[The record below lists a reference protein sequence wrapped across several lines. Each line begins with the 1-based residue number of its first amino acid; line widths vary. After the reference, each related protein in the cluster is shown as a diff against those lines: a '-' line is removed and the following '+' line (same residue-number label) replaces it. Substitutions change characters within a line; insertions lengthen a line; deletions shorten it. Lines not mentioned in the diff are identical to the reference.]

1 MTHTHDTGDSLWRV
15 ALLILACFLLAS
27 TGWLLW
33 LYHLATLADPHAVDV
48 LTMGIGYP
56 MQALGIV
63 AFILLDPKQSSQRA
77 LGMAQASIVASV
89 VCLAPATLAPDIVP
103 TLAFGYLA
111 NLLFGYTQGFYL
123 SCLSQ
128 YVETRRRGVVF
139 GASYAVSTVLSWV
152 LSAPAEGA
160 LVRGVTGLVVCA
172 LLAVPAALSVRQ
184 MAVAEAVEQESPSGD
199 IGKGTVILACVVVTL
214 MSLTK
219 GAGFSFPI
227 TDLQGGVSLELSRV
241 LYGVGLFVAGVA
253 SDRDR
258 RYGAI
263 CCAAALVMPFL
274 MLALASASAPA
285 TIVWSLAYL
294 LNGFFSVF
302 RVVLLADLAAARGTH
317 RMAGLGLL
325 FGRVGDALGTILSV
339 ALAPVPLALITV
351 TSVLFAYTVALFFAL
366 FQRCYELPATSQP
379 SERELFERFAARHD
393 LSARER
399 DVLRLVLA
407 EQSNSEIA
415 AALFVSE
422 ATIKFHVRNL
432 LRKTGCRNRL
442 ELLALYAGV
451 TQEQ

>member
-1 MTHTHDTGDSLWRV
+1 MTNTPDTGGNLRHV
-15 ALLILACFLLAS
+15 ALLILACFFLAS

-33 LYHLATLADPHAVDV
+33 LYHLTTLVEPQSVGI

-56 MQALGIV
+56 MQALGIC
-63 AFILLDPKQSSQRA
+63 AFILYEPKRSGRRV
-77 LGMAQASIVASV
+77 LHTTQASIAASV
-89 VCLAPATLAPDIVP
+89 VCLIPATLAPDLVS

-111 NLLFGYTQGFYL
+111 SLLFGYAQGFYL
-123 SCLSQ
+123 SCLSR
-128 YVETRRRGVVF
+128 YVEGTRRGVVF

-152 LSAPAEGA
+152 LSALAGGT
-160 LVRGVTGLVVCA
+160 LVRGVTGLCVCG
-172 LLAVPAALSVRQ
+172 LLAVAAVLSVRQ
-184 MAVAEAVEQESPSGD
+184 MDEAEGVEREKALSGID
-199 IGKGTVILACVVVTL
+199 GKTIILACVVVTL

-219 GAGFSFPI
+219 GAGFSFPT

-241 LYGVGLFVAGVA
+241 LYGVGLFVAGLA

-285 TIVWSLAYL
+285 TIVWALAYL

-302 RVVLLADLAAARGTH
+302 RVVLLADLAAARGNH

-325 FGRVGDALGTILSV
+325 FGRVGDAVGTILSV
-339 ALAPVPLALITV
+339 ALAATPLALITV
-351 TSVLFAYTVALFFAL
+351 TSVLFACTVALFFAL
-366 FQRCYELPATSQP
+366 FQQCYELPAASEP

-399 DVLRLVLA
+399 DVLRLLLA

-422 ATIKFHVRNL
+422 STIKFHVRNL
-432 LRKTGCRNRL
+432 LKKTGCKNRL
-442 ELLALYAGV
+442 ELLALYGGV
-451 TQEQ
+451 TREG

>member
-1 MTHTHDTGDSLWRV
+1 M
-15 ALLILACFLLAS
+15 
-27 TGWLLW
+27 
-33 LYHLATLADPHAVDV
+33 
-48 LTMGIGYP
+48 
-56 MQALGIV
+56 
-63 AFILLDPKQSSQRA
+63 
-77 LGMAQASIVASV
+77 
-89 VCLAPATLAPDIVP
+89 
-103 TLAFGYLA
+103 
-111 NLLFGYTQGFYL
+111 
-123 SCLSQ
+123 
-128 YVETRRRGVVF
+128 
-139 GASYAVSTVLSWV
+139 
-152 LSAPAEGA
+152 
-160 LVRGVTGLVVCA
+160 RGVTGLVVCA

-351 TSVLFAYTVALFFAL
+351 TSVLFACTVALFFAL
-366 FQRCYELPATSQP
+366 FQRCYELPAASQP